1 MKNGIADQ
9 VLLSWHWFLK
19 MQCDT
24 LTGALEIDSYWLWAW
39 DTSGMHC
46 FRVEVTFLVWFGF
59 LYKLKRLPEGWRCP
73 DIRFTGKFHL
83 AILTWGFPNH
93 EM

>member
-1 MKNGIADQ
+1 
-9 VLLSWHWFLK
+9 

-59 LYKLKRLPEGWRCP
+59 LYKLKRLPEG
-73 DIRFTGKFHL
+73 
-83 AILTWGFPNH
+83 
-93 EM
+93 